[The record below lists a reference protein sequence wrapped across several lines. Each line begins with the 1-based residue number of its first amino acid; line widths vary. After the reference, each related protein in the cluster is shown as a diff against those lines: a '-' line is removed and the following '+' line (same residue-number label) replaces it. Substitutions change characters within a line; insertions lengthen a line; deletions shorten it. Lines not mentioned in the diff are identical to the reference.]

1 MKKKITLP
9 RIWKVLKES
18 FKSFSQYKIT
28 KLSASLAYYTIFSL
42 GPLMIVI
49 LFLAG
54 IFFGRDAVEG
64 SVFTQMRSFVGAD
77 AALQIQEIIKNV
89 SIAGKSN
96 FAAIVGVV
104 TLLIGTTTMFAE
116 MQDSINTIWG
126 LKASPKAGF
135 MKLLKDRLLSFGVVA
150 SLGFLLLVSLG
161 VSAIIESL
169 NKRITIIFPDIAVS
183 LLYIVNILI
192 TFGIIT
198 TLFMIIFKVLPDA
211 NIKWKDVLSGAIA
224 TAILFMLGKF
234 AISFYISKS
243 NVGSTYGTA
252 GSLII
257 LIVWIYFSAII
268 LYFGAA
274 FTRAY
279 AMEFGGSIHPNSYAV
294 ISKTVEVEAGNKS
307 LQSGDKEVDE
317 KVEKMNKDSKK

>member
-1 MKKKITLP
+1 M
-9 RIWKVLKES
+9 WKVLKES
-18 FKSFSQYKIT
+18 FKSFSQHKIT

-89 SIAGKSN
+89 SIGGKSH
-96 FAAIVGVV
+96 FAAIIGVV

-135 MKLLKDRLLSFGVVA
+135 VKLLKDRLLSFGVVA

-169 NKRITIIFPDIAVS
+169 NQKISLMFPGIAVS
-183 LLYIVNILI
+183 LLYVVNILV

-198 TLFMIIFKVLPDA
+198 SLFMIIFKVLPDA

-224 TAILFMLGKF
+224 TAILFMIGKF

-279 AMEFGGSIHPNSYAV
+279 AMEFGGSIHPNEYAI
-294 ISKTVEVEAGNKS
+294 ISKTVDVEAGKKS
-307 LQSGDKEVDE
+307 LQNGDKEVDE
-317 KVEKMNKDSKK
+317 KVKKLNEDSEK

>member
-1 MKKKITLP
+1 MKKKITFP
-9 RIWKVLKES
+9 RMWKVLKES
-18 FKSFSQYKIT
+18 IKSFSQYKIT

-89 SIAGKSN
+89 SIGGKSH

-135 MKLLKDRLLSFGVVA
+135 VKLLKDRLLSFGVVA

-169 NKRITIIFPDIAVS
+169 NQKISLMFPGIAVS
-183 LLYIVNILI
+183 LLYVVNILV

-224 TAILFMLGKF
+224 TAILFMIGKF

-279 AMEFGGSIHPNSYAV
+279 AMEFGGSIHPNEYAI
-294 ISKTVEVEAGNKS
+294 ISKTVEVEAGKKS
-307 LQSGDKEVDE
+307 LQNGDKEVEQKVKKLNEDSE
-317 KVEKMNKDSKK
+317 K

>member
-1 MKKKITLP
+1 MKKKITIP
-9 RIWKVLKES
+9 RIWEVIKES
-18 FKSFSQYKIT
+18 FRGFSQYKIT

-42 GPLMIVI
+42 GPLLLVVV
-49 LFLAG
+49 FLAG
-54 IFFGRDAVEG
+54 LFFGRDAVEG
-64 SVFTQMRSFVGAD
+64 SVFTQMQSFVGAD
-77 AALQIQEIIKNV
+77 AAIQIQEIIKNA
-89 SIAGKSN
+89 SISTKSHM
-96 FAAIVGVV
+96 AAILGIA

-116 MQDSINTIWG
+116 MQESINMIWG
-126 LKASPKAGF
+126 LKPSAKSGF
-135 MKLLKDRLLSFGVVA
+135 LKLILNRLLSFGVVA

-169 NKRITIIFPDIAVS
+169 NNRISIMFPEIAVS
-183 LLYIVNILI
+183 LLYIINLII

-211 NIKWKDVLSGAIA
+211 NIKWRDVLSGAIT

-243 NVGSTYGTA
+243 NIGTSYGTA

-257 LIVWIYFSAII
+257 LIVWIYYSAII

-274 FTRAY
+274 FTRAF
-279 AMEFGGSIHPNSYAV
+279 AMEFGGSIHPNEYAV
-294 ISKTVEVEAGNKS
+294 ISKTVEVEAGKKS
-307 LQSGDKEVDE
+307 LQKADKEVEE
-317 KVEKMNKDSKK
+317 KTKELNENVKK

>member
-1 MKKKITLP
+1 MKKKITMP
-9 RIWKVLKES
+9 RIWKVLKEC
-18 FKSFSQYKIT
+18 FKSFSHYKIT

-64 SVFTQMRSFVGAD
+64 TVFTQMRSFVGAD

-89 SIAGKSN
+89 SIGGKSH
-96 FAAIVGVV
+96 FAAIVGVL
-104 TLLIGTTTMFAE
+104 TLLVGTTTMFAE

-126 LKASPKAGF
+126 LKASPKVGF

-169 NKRITIIFPDIAVS
+169 NKKISIIFPDIAVS
-183 LLYIVNILI
+183 LLYVVNILI

-198 TLFMIIFKVLPDA
+198 ALFMIIFKVLPDA
-211 NIKWKDVLSGAIA
+211 DIKWKDVLSGAVT
-224 TAILFMLGKF
+224 TAFLFMLGKF
-234 AISFYISKS
+234 AISYYINKF
-243 NVGSTYGTA
+243 NIGSTYGTA

-257 LIVWIYFSAII
+257 LIVWIYYSAII
-268 LYFGAA
+268 LYFGAS
-274 FTRAY
+274 FTRAF
-279 AMEFGGSIHPNSYAV
+279 AMEFGGSIHPNKYAI
-294 ISKTVEVEAGNKS
+294 ISKTVDVEAGKKS
-307 LQSGDKEVDE
+307 LQKGDKEVEE
-317 KVEKMNKDSKK
+317 KVKEMNKDSEK